1 MLYGFCFLDINLAHR
16 VLQPGS
22 SLVNYTICTG
32 KLALLLSVAFPYHF
46 SFVLTSYF
54 TPFIH
59 FQDILPEIVIFPST
73 YVFVQLLEIVIL
85 ASAVAKISKDLVI
98 TRNLPISST

>member
-1 MLYGFCFLDINLAHR
+1 VAHR

-32 KLALLLSVAFPYHF
+32 KLALFLSVAFPYHF

-73 YVFVQLLEIVIL
+73 YVFVQPRKCSCKDFERSCDHKEFAYQQYLKCGGE
-85 ASAVAKISKDLVI
+85 AVAINGDSA
-98 TRNLPISST
+98 SF